1 MPKVVSVFVW
11 TAIAIL
17 GAGAFAVLA
26 LARGEPV
33 SAAWLLTAA
42 LCTYAVAYRF
52 YSRIIARRVFGCA
65 RRDPPDAS

>member
-1 MPKVVSVFVW
+1 MPKVVSVVLW
-11 TAIAIL
+11 GAIAIL

-26 LARGEPV
+26 LARGESV

-52 YSRIIARRVFGCA
+52 YSRIIAV
-65 RRDPPDAS
+65 DS